1 MWALPGRRHRRHC
14 HRRSRGRRCNGEM
27 AILSPQSVMIHKY
40 LMKENG
46 RDGRARVAGMG
57 RGSSCS
63 GGRRRSLPYGA

>member
-14 HRRSRGRRCNGEM
+14 HRRSRGRRCSGEM

-46 RDGRARVAGMG
+46 RDGRARVAGVR
-57 RGSSCS
+57 RGARQRLQ
-63 GGRRRSLPYGA
+63 RRRSLPYGA